1 MTKYLI
7 LIFADQDIKVS
18 GIFDDKE
25 EAVKEL
31 TKKVSAFYGY
41 QSWKEFGEG
50 NPEQYEYA
58 RKNIM
63 HNSGIIVDFEEDDDG
78 FGFCCLKLLEVN
90 L

>member
-7 LIFADQDIKVS
+7 LIFADQDIKVR

-25 EAVKEL
+25 EAVEEL
-31 TKKVSAFYGY
+31 TKKVSAMYGY
-41 QSWKEFGEG
+41 ESWKEFGEG
-50 NPEQYEYA
+50 NPERYEYV
-58 RKNIM
+58 RNNIM